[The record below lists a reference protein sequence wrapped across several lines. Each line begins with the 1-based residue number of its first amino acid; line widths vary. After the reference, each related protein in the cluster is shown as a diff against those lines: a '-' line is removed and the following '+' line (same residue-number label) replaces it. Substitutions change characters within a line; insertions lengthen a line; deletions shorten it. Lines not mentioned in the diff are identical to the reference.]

1 MVDFLVPCK
10 RFIELLFNR
19 RNSPVDS
26 PSAFIFLIVLNR
38 ALYVT
43 EPVIFQGEP
52 DNFDVVLVQVEVVA
66 SVRRLVWSDGHRIL
80 VGPEN
85 QEFSLYLSS

>member
-43 EPVIFQGEP
+43 EPVILQGEP

-66 SVRRLVWSDGHRIL
+66 EIIAAAADVAAAGLNTRPS
-80 VGPEN
+80 
-85 QEFSLYLSS
+85 